1 MVKQRKRLKPAEM
14 VKQRKR
20 LKPAVWVKTDG
31 NVKTGSCLC
40 QFSQDNSNEYL
51 YEQYW
56 FICCEAQSLSS
67 NFSSPVAPAA
77 GRRGVGFEPG
87 TLRQKSAAKY
97 CFIQIA
103 KCKRN

>member
-51 YEQYW
+51 YEQY
-56 FICCEAQSLSS
+56 
-67 NFSSPVAPAA
+67 
-77 GRRGVGFEPG
+77 
-87 TLRQKSAAKY
+87 
-97 CFIQIA
+97 
-103 KCKRN
+103 